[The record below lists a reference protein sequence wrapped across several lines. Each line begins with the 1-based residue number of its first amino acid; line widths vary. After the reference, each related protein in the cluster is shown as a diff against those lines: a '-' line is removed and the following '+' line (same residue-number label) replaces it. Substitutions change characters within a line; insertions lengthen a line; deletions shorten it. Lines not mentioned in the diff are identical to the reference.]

1 MKSRVMGDRMRIT
14 ETKLAKLAKLAL
26 VFGCLLG
33 GLIVLSGCA
42 SPALG
47 SGNTN
52 DSADSAGSVFDPPR
66 VLKDFTLTDQ
76 NGKPFHLSDLHGKA
90 ALVYF
95 GYTHCPDYC
104 PITLADFTRVRKAL
118 GDADPQT
125 AFVFISVDGKN
136 DTPPVLKTYLGA
148 FDPSIIGLTGDIAT
162 VSQIGTDFAVY
173 FTQTPDGQ
181 ISHATRISL
190 LDPDGKLRISYIL
203 GTPPDVMAQDVRK
216 LLGK

>member
-1 MKSRVMGDRMRIT
+1 MGLRMRI
-14 ETKLAKLAKLAL
+14 KFAFALLYAL
-26 VFGCLLG
+26 V
-33 GLIVLSGCA
+33 GLVVLSGCA

-47 SGNTN
+47 SVNTN
-52 DSADSAGSVFDPPR
+52 DSPDSGGSVFDPPR

-76 NGKPFHLSDLHGKA
+76 TGKPFHLSDLHGKA

-125 AFVFISVDGKN
+125 AFVFISVDGTH
-136 DTPPVLKTYLGA
+136 DTPPVLATYLSV
-148 FDPSIIGLTGDIAT
+148 FDPSFIGLTGDVAT
-162 VSQIGTDFAVY
+162 VQQVGTDFAVY

-190 LDPDGKLRISYIL
+190 LDPDGKLRISYLVGAAPQAI
-203 GTPPDVMAQDVRK
+203 AQDIRK